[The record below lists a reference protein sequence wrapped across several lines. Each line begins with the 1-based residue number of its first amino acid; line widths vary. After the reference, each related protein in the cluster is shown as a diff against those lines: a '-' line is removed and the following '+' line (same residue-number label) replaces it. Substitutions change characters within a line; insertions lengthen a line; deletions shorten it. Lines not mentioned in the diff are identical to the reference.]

1 VSARVALCRELDI
14 PNVGVPRAFPFS
26 TSDGTLPAARR
37 RNHRPEGL
45 HLQRER
51 QRALV
56 LMDTPLIPGLN
67 VRVINEMTS
76 ESAECFVT
84 SLREKAGKA
93 IRGIGFFN
101 PN

>member
-1 VSARVALCRELDI
+1 MQNSISRTSAYHA
-14 PNVGVPRAFPFS
+14 PFPS
-26 TSDGTLPAARR
+26 DTSDGTLSAARR

-56 LMDTPLIPGLN
+56 LMDTPLIPGQN

-84 SLREKAGKA
+84 SLREKRKGDSWE
-93 IRGIGFFN
+93 
-101 PN
+101 